1 MFTNIL
7 HKSPG
12 GVRHENK
19 FALSPGVY
27 EILRNRMRAVMKQDE
42 HATDGGGYRVT
53 SLYFDDIYGTAYKDK
68 LGGFLQRKKFRV
80 RAYNLSPER
89 INLECKFKSGE
100 FIRKKSAL
108 LTPDEYHALVNCNY
122 DFCLKRQDSEVLK
135 DFYFTARTAGLKPAA
150 ITDYYREAFTA
161 EAGNVRITFDSN
173 VSAGLGTFDM
183 FKARYTPVKSEIV
196 LEIKYDRFIP
206 SYIQE
211 LFSGFPLTAEPISK
225 YILCANQALE
235 VNKACY

>member
-12 GVRHENK
+12 GVRHEYK
-19 FALSPGVY
+19 FALPSEAY
-27 EILRNRMRAVMKQDE
+27 EILRNRMRAVLKTDE
-42 HATDGGGYRVT
+42 NADESGGYRVT
-53 SLYFDDIYGTAYKDK
+53 SLYFDDVYGTAYKDK

-89 INLECKFKSGE
+89 ISLECKFKGGE
-100 FIRKKSAL
+100 FIKKKSAL
-108 LTPDEYHALVNCNY
+108 LTPEEYHALVRGDYN
-122 DFCLKRQDSEVLK
+122 FCLDRQESEVLK
-135 DFYFTARTAGLKPAA
+135 DFYFTSRTAGLKPAA

-183 FKARYTPVKSEIV
+183 FEARYTPVKSEIV

-206 SYIQE
+206 SYILE
-211 LFSGFPLTAEPISK
+211 LFSGFPLIAEPISK